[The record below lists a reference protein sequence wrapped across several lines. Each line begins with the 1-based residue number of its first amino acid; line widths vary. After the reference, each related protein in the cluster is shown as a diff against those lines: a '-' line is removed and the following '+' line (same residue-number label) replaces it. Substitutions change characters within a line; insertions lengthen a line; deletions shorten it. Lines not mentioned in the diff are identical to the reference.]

1 MNDPTNP
8 LRNAIGDRTAPQW
21 WQIPADVYL
30 DHRRLSWALA
40 EERGDVRCR
49 PTADIVLVHRQ
60 RAPHVAEA
68 LLGGR
73 DVVVL
78 EEALAL
84 PARTPPLP
92 VRLPPSPA
100 AGPARK
106 SQSLAADTRTTRLR
120 GIWGSLDIMAGVAV
134 LVAALLVPL
143 DDAGLALAAALVLR
157 GGRRFL
163 WTC

>member
-1 MNDPTNP
+1 MNNPTNP
-8 LRNAIGDRTAPQW
+8 LRNAIGDRSPQW
-21 WQIPADVYL
+21 WQFPADVYL

-49 PTADIVLVHRQ
+49 PAADTVLVHRQ
-60 RAPHVAEA
+60 RAPHVTEA

-84 PARTPPLP
+84 PNRTPPLP
-92 VRLPPSPA
+92 VPPSPA
-100 AGPARK
+100 AGPGRE
-106 SQSLAADTRTTRLR
+106 SQSLATDTRTSRWRVL
-120 GIWGSLDIMAGVAV
+120 WGWLGVAAGVAM
-134 LVAALLVPL
+134 LVAALLVRL

-157 GGRRFL
+157 GGRL
-163 WTC
+163 ILGS